1 MIKEFDLKKANEITG
16 GLSKTTKMPCFSYSL
31 DARTCKVGSK
41 LRQIKGSVCYRCYA
55 YRGNYN
61 YPHVK
66 AKMAAR
72 FKKINHKQWAEAM
85 AFLIKSSSQFY
96 FRWHDSGD
104 LQSIAHFKNI
114 IKVCNLTKDVRHW
127 LPTREHGIIQKA
139 IKLGVKIPDNLTIR
153 ISATMVDE
161 IPKKIYSKRIFYSM
175 VSKDKSPDGVFNCP
189 SSQQNN
195 SCNLCRACWD
205 EKIPTIN
212 YKYH

>member
-1 MIKEFDLKKANEITG
+1 MLKELDVKNANEITG
-16 GLSKTTKMPCFSYSL
+16 GLSNTTKMPCHSYNL

-41 LRQIKGSVCYRCYA
+41 LRKIKGSVCYRCYA

-72 FKKINHKQWAEAM
+72 FNAINHKQWAEAM
-85 AFLIKSSSQFY
+85 AYLINNNSESY

-104 LQSIAHFKNI
+104 LQSLAHFKNI
-114 IKVCNLTKDVRHW
+114 IKVCNLTKDVKHW

-139 IKLGVKIPDNLTIR
+139 IKLGVKIPKNLIIR
-153 ISATMVDE
+153 VSATMVDE
-161 IPKKIYSKRIFYSM
+161 IPKKIYAKGIYYSM
-175 VSKDKSPDGVFNCP
+175 VSKEKKAKGVFDCP
-189 SSQQNN
+189 SSKQDNKCQD
-195 SCNLCRACWD
+195 CRACWD
-205 EKIPTIN
+205 TKVQTIS